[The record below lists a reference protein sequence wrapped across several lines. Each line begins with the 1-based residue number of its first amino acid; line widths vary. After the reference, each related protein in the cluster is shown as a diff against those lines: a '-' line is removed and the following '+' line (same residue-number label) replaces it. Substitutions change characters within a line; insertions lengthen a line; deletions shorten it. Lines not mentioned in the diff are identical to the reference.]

1 MAYITGKKA
10 ILVLRD
16 LRWLITLL
24 RLTGEFRALTFKL
37 VNRTAPLGAD
47 KENVLANK

>member
-1 MAYITGKKA
+1 MVNHFVA
-10 ILVLRD
+10 L
-16 LRWLITLL
+16 
-24 RLTGEFRALTFKL
+24 GEFRALTFKL